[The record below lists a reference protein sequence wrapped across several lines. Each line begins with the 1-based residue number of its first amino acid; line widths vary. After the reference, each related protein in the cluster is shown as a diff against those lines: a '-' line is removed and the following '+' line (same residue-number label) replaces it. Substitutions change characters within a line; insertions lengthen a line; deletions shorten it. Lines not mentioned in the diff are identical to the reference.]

1 MKTAFAIIAFLLF
14 SVSGTLS
21 ALPRFASRM
30 GLACSS
36 CHVNPSGGGMRN
48 AFGAASYGRE
58 DLPIPTWQDEYSLD
72 GFSAQLT
79 PFVSIGADFRMLY
92 FSQQT
97 GPTTSRNSFFQ
108 MQSDLYVSLQLA
120 KRTFLYLNRGNGGRF
135 EAFGVAGV
143 LPEKGYVKA
152 GWFVPNFGLRSDDHN
167 IFTREKTLFA
177 FGGGQDAGIE
187 VGVSPGIFTFTA
199 SLTNGATTD
208 RDNNGFKAVLG
219 RGEVHSTIAG
229 TNVRVGGSYYNNAH
243 SGGVTTLLG
252 AHGTLT
258 LGENLTVLG
267 EFVKRRE
274 FSGSTGRRVLSSTFY
289 LEADYVV
296 TQGVDLKA
304 GYEFHDPDTR
314 YLTGTESRIVLGV
327 EFFPLPGVEVRPMY
341 VLRTEEPTDA
351 ENNQFLALLHF
362 YF

>member
-36 CHVNPSGGGMRN
+36 CHLTPSRAGMRN

-72 GFSAQLT
+72 GFSTQLT

-120 KRTFLYLNRGNGGRF
+120 KRTFLYLNRGNAGRF

-143 LPEKGYVKA
+143 PPGM
-152 GWFVPNFGLRSDDHN
+152 
-167 IFTREKTLFA
+167 FA
-177 FGGGQDAGIE
+177 F
-187 VGVSPGIFTFTA
+187 TA
-199 SLTNGATTD
+199 AVTNGATAD
-208 RDNNGFKAVLG
+208 RDNNGFKALLG
-219 RGEVHSTIAG
+219 RGEVRAEVAG
-229 TNVRVGGSYYNNAH
+229 TKVRLGGSY
-243 SGGVTTLLG
+243 
-252 AHGTLT
+252 
-258 LGENLTVLG
+258 
-267 EFVKRRE
+267 
-274 FSGSTGRRVLSSTFY
+274 
-289 LEADYVV
+289 
-296 TQGVDLKA
+296 
-304 GYEFHDPDTR
+304 
-314 YLTGTESRIVLGV
+314 
-327 EFFPLPGVEVRPMY
+327 
-341 VLRTEEPTDA
+341 
-351 ENNQFLALLHF
+351 
-362 YF
+362 